1 MQKHKAMTEWYMFGE
16 IRQTERITVEDITEV
31 MEKAR
36 SLTGQIREV
45 PIIYIIDILDR
56 VGRIFADVESPFCK
70 EVTETMHRQLGWS
83 EAMVKEGLLTISDIL
98 TQEHLSARLEA
109 DLGDL
114 GYLDGFTWNAAFK
127 GMVKAEPSGVISHVS
142 AGNVF
147 VGAVDTLV
155 QGLITKNV
163 NILKMSSADPVFP
176 MIFARVLQNVDYRGV
191 LARSFALVPFKGG
204 DKEVEAVVKK
214 ESDVLVVYGGEETV

>member
-1 MQKHKAMTEWYMFGE
+1 MMQKHKAMTEWYMFGE

-56 VGRIFADVESPFCK
+56 VGRIFTDVESPFCK

-98 TQEHLSARLEA
+98 TQEHLSARL
-109 DLGDL
+109 
-114 GYLDGFTWNAAFK
+114 
-127 GMVKAEPSGVISHVS
+127 
-142 AGNVF
+142 
-147 VGAVDTLV
+147 
-155 QGLITKNV
+155 
-163 NILKMSSADPVFP
+163 
-176 MIFARVLQNVDYRGV
+176 
-191 LARSFALVPFKGG
+191 
-204 DKEVEAVVKK
+204 
-214 ESDVLVVYGGEETV
+214 